1 MPNAHSFDKEM
12 CVCVSNDLPWP
23 AMEVDRVMGFLKGSC
38 VFQNPP
44 IVRLHDW
51 RAALAPRGLCWH
63 VRTCSGH
70 SCYRESNHLL
80 LGRAGGMGLSVANA
94 KHQSQAADT
103 NRSPEMRP
111 FRAAISRVFGVPPAS
126 RHLLHLE
133 FREPQADEGPVTFIR
148 GMHGGISPSL
158 DSLDN
163 IRQLD
168 RIQEAWQAHTRPPT
182 HMARRESLQHPS
194 TIVKPVRSGR
204 CQAEC

>member
-1 MPNAHSFDKEM
+1 MNMVVSQNWGPLWEYFLLLCVFLAERLSRALLVLPKFGSKCECRKPTALTRK

-23 AMEVDRVMGFLKGSC
+23 AMEVDRVMGFLKGIC

-111 FRAAISRVFGVPPAS
+111 FELRFRGFLVYLQPP
-126 RHLLHLE
+126 
-133 FREPQADEGPVTFIR
+133 DTCC
-148 GMHGGISPSL
+148 
-158 DSLDN
+158 
-163 IRQLD
+163 
-168 RIQEAWQAHTRPPT
+168 T
-182 HMARRESLQHPS
+182 
-194 TIVKPVRSGR
+194 
-204 CQAEC
+204 